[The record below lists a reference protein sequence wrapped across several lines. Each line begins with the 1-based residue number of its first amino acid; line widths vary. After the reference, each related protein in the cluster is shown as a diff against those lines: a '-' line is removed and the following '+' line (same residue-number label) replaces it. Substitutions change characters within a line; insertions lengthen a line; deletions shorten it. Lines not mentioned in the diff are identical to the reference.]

1 MAKLEEIK
9 FPVSGQIEEFE
20 KKFSSSM
27 KSSVP
32 LLNKITH
39 YIVKRKGK
47 QIRPLFVFLSANMHG
62 DVSESTFSAAS
73 LIEILHTATLVHD
86 DIVDDSNMRRGFFS
100 LNALWKN
107 KISVL
112 VGDYLLSQG
121 LLLAMENKEY
131 DLLQIVSKATQ
142 EMSEGELLQIEKAR
156 RLDIKEEVYF
166 EIIRKKTASLIASCC
181 ACGASSVKADEQVVQ
196 KMHKFG
202 EMIGIA
208 FQIKDDLLDY
218 EKTSLIG
225 KPKGVDIKEKKMTL
239 PLIYVLN
246 TVPDKERKKVIKAIK
261 YNHDNPKKVAEII
274 EKVKSNG
281 GIEYANKIME
291 QYRDD
296 ALKIL
301 KEFPQNKYRDSL
313 EQLVLFTTER
323 KK

>member
-1 MAKLEEIK
+1 
-9 FPVSGQIEEFE
+9 
-20 KKFSSSM
+20 
-27 KSSVP
+27 
-32 LLNKITH
+32 
-39 YIVKRKGK
+39 
-47 QIRPLFVFLSANMHG
+47 
-62 DVSESTFSAAS
+62 
-73 LIEILHTATLVHD
+73 
-86 DIVDDSNMRRGFFS
+86 
-100 LNALWKN
+100 
-107 KISVL
+107 
-112 VGDYLLSQG
+112 
-121 LLLAMENKEY
+121 
-131 DLLQIVSKATQ
+131 
-142 EMSEGELLQIEKAR
+142 
-156 RLDIKEEVYF
+156 
-166 EIIRKKTASLIASCC
+166 
-181 ACGASSVKADEQVVQ
+181 
-196 KMHKFG
+196 MHKFG